1 MASQTFEVTG
11 SVKDSDGKPL
21 PFANVILLKA
31 LDNTQ
36 VKGISADESG
46 RFTLK
51 DIPEDVYY
59 LQAKYFGY
67 KSTLVALEIKRN
79 IQIGA
84 LVLEP
89 DSEWLNEVVVT
100 GQKPTIERKADRI
113 IFNVENTVL
122 GEGSSWD
129 ILRNAPGGYNRAEQ
143 FGNTRTTSDSL
154 SQ

>member
-1 MASQTFEVTG
+1 MRFPLLFLLAIFPLVLASQSFEVTG
-11 SVKDSDGKPL
+11 SVKDSEGTPL

-31 LDNTQ
+31 SDNTQ
-36 VKGISADESG
+36 VNGISADDEG

-51 DIPEDVYY
+51 GIPEDVYY

-89 DSEWLNEVVVT
+89 DSEWLDEVVVT
-100 GQKPTIERKADRI
+100 GQKPTVERKADRI
-113 IFNVENTVL
+113 VFNVENTVI
-122 GEGSSWD
+122 GEG
-129 ILRNAPGGYNRAEQ
+129 
-143 FGNTRTTSDSL
+143 TS
-154 SQ
+154 